1 MDGDQIFGTAND
13 DATFVSFCYS
23 SCSHTKIS
31 IFDPGQNISLPG
43 SDLNM
48 LFQLRSPLT
57 PSGSLMLTLI
67 SEGTCMI
74 ILAMVAMCL

>member
-1 MDGDQIFGTAND
+1 M
-13 DATFVSFCYS
+13 V
-23 SCSHTKIS
+23 TKSLVLLMMMLHLSASVIQVVVTLKS
-31 IFDPGQNISLPG
+31 QFDLGQDIALPG

-57 PSGSLMLTLI
+57 TSGSLMLTLLGA
-67 SEGTCMI
+67 GTCMI